1 MPFAEDLAPFLDV
14 QGFASAATLGGVAV
28 RGIFDNAYEAYD
40 VSSGFAASGPVFLL
54 PSASVPAVVV
64 GLPLVIGAETW
75 AVVEP
80 QPDGTGM
87 TTLRLR
93 KP

>member
-1 MPFAEDLAPFLDV
+1 MPFVEDFDPFLSTDE
-14 QGFASAATLGGVAV
+14 FASDGLLDGVAV
-28 RGIFDNAYEAYD
+28 RGVFDNAYETFD
-40 VSSGFAASGPVFLL
+40 VLSGASASGPVYLL
-54 PSASVPAVVV
+54 PTASVPAVAV

-75 AVVEP
+75 RIVEV

-87 TTLRLR
+87 TVLRLR

>member
-1 MPFAEDLAPFLDV
+1 MPFAEDLAPFLSANEFASDGLLNGAPV
-14 QGFASAATLGGVAV
+14 QGV
-28 RGIFDNAYEAYD
+28 FDNGYETFD
-40 VSSGFAASGPVFLL
+40 VLSGASASGPVYLL
-54 PSASVPAVVV
+54 PSASVPAQPI
-64 GLPLVIGAETW
+64 GLPLVIGADTW
-75 AVVEP
+75 KVVEA